1 MIMIPKNSLTPIQ
14 KQKYKHMPYRIY
26 LHGFERGALTYIVR
40 NSDEGRTASAFGQNV
55 SAFGQNVN
63 AFVQNDSA
71 IMQNATS
78 SEFETKTSPAVF
90 TESYHRRI
98 SCEKSFLK
106 NSNINPKPY
115 ILQYII
121 HIFLVSTLGKRGC
134 IFTDNIEYANV
145 LVESVCSHYSLR
157 KHKKW
162 RLSFFVS
169 DKPILETPNE
179 MSDQFSEYSAIIT
192 PFGWGHPACIDFLP
206 FIPYMTFPENSWNR
220 LLERPIRRAIPSKFC
235 CCIAPES
242 AVYYRT
248 RMVQELSKYKPVDS
262 FDTIQSQFVSYTQRE
277 SFTQVLSQYKFVLC
291 FESAIEGIYM
301 TEKIIQ
307 VFLAGVIPIYFGTS
321 FHTTLFNRSAYVY
334 LEKDATVE
342 YTSLV
347 RRIVYLDKHDSRYF
361 EMANQPVFADLDIVD
376 ELQEQYGI
384 DTIASRLN
392 DRIATLEKATK

>member
-26 LHGFERGALTYIVR
+26 LHGFERGALTYIVK
-40 NSDEGRTASAFGQNV
+40 NSDEGRNASAFV
-55 SAFGQNVN
+55 S
-63 AFVQNDSA
+63 
-71 IMQNATS
+71 S
-78 SEFETKTSPAVF
+78 SDFKTETSPAVF

-121 HIFLVSTLGKRGC
+121 HIFLASTLGKRGC

-235 CCIAPES
+235 CCIVPES
-242 AVYYRT
+242 GVYYRT

-262 FDTIQSQFVSYTQRE
+262 FDMIQPDSSKYTQRE
-277 SFTQVLSQYKFVLC
+277 AFTQVLSQYKFVLC

-384 DTIASRLN
+384 NMIASRLN
-392 DRIATLEKATK
+392 DRIATLEKTTI

>member
-1 MIMIPKNSLTPIQ
+1 MIPKNSLTPIQ
-14 KQKYKHMPYRIY
+14 KQKYKHMPYWIY
-26 LHGFERGALTYIVR
+26 LHGFERGALTYIVK
-40 NSDEGRTASAFGQNV
+40 NSGERLTQV
-55 SAFGQNVN
+55 PLC
-63 AFVQNDSA
+63 
-71 IMQNATS
+71 
-78 SEFETKTSPAVF
+78 ETRVPLCETPGSGMELLPTVF

-106 NSNINPKPY
+106 NSNVYPNPY
-115 ILQYII
+115 VLQYII
-121 HIFLVSTLGKRGC
+121 RVFLASTLGKRGC

-145 LVESVCSHYSLR
+145 LVESVFSHYSLR

-206 FIPYMTFPENSWNR
+206 FIPYMMFPENSWNR

-235 CCIAPES
+235 CCIVPEGV
-242 AVYYRT
+242 VYYRT

-262 FDTIQSQFVSYTQRE
+262 FDIIQQDASVCINTRAFSQRE
-277 SFTQVLSQYKFVLC
+277 AFIQVLSQYKFVLC

-342 YTSLV
+342 YVNLV

-392 DRIATLEKATK
+392 DRIATLEKT